1 MPLPRQSDSL
11 RRDDACLRRDYY
23 LRVVG
28 FRLGARVLVPLCAAA
43 LAVALTFWR
52 PVADGGTEG
61 ALAPGNEARLPSQG
75 DNVVAVAVDL
85 SARDGD
91 GLDQANL
98 SVIARVDAFIRS
110 LEGVRGYSSP
120 LRATVVRATADDI
133 SARPFVPP
141 DLVDAYDPATAQEL
155 RRSYPLFP
163 EIHPYWSADLRT
175 VAFYLELGSRIPPA
189 TLVARLEELQRTLEA
204 EGVELHFTG
213 LRPIAV
219 EVGRLM
225 TRDVRAL
232 LPFAGVLIAA
242 VFLLTFGSVR
252 GVLLALAATGI
263 AAGIG
268 YAVFTL
274 LAAAATPLLVLLPV
288 FAGGLLSDYVIHTG
302 YHLGSFGDGS
312 PRAARSYLGL
322 PLALTAATT
331 VIGFLSLVGL
341 GSDAHVFVGVTV
353 SAGALAALVL
363 ALWWV
368 PAFGPIRGRAR
379 AGRGRAL
386 TRLTTRRIRRVLV
399 VAVLALARYR
409 VLAAVIL
416 AAAAGLAG
424 LNLHRLRVEP
434 YPLHQLPEA
443 STIVRAERLFNG
455 KFAGTVPFAIEL
467 DAGEPNA
474 FVRRE
479 PLERLASIHRSLA
492 ESGEVGHHQSLL
504 TVVERINSYFTDGDP
519 ASRRLPDVQ
528 DPDAFERLVS
538 QYLLFF
544 AASASPA
551 AYDALTDSDFSVAR
565 LHGIIRYRDFE
576 TLRRFQDRVEAL
588 RGELPDGWTLRV
600 SGPVQDLLQHAARL
614 RNGWLRTFGS
624 GALLIFLTVLAAFR
638 DLRLAVLSLLPPC
651 VVLLAVAGAA
661 PLFGVHLDDYTV
673 IAIAVTLGL
682 TVDYT
687 IHVINALRRS
697 PAAARRTDAG
707 ATGRIRLA
715 IAVARGSGVPVFMS
729 FLTSVVAFLSLA
741 ISSFAGAVHFGM
753 MIAAAIAG
761 AFVLSLFIATWEL
774 PASQGRNR

>member
-1 MPLPRQSDSL
+1 MRSL
-11 RRDDACLRRDYY
+11 R
-23 LRVVG
+23 VG
-28 FRLGARVLVPLCAAA
+28 TRLLVPLLTAA
-43 LAVALTFWR
+43 LVVAFTVWR
-52 PVADGGTEG
+52 PAGGDGTGTASPPDHEV
-61 ALAPGNEARLPSQG
+61 RLPSQG

-85 SARDGD
+85 SARGGD
-91 GLDQANL
+91 GLDRANL
-98 SVIARVDAFIRS
+98 NVIAGVDAFIRG

-120 LRATVVRATADDI
+120 LRATVVSATADDI

-141 DLVDAYDPATAQEL
+141 ELLDSYDPASAEEL
-155 RRSYPLFP
+155 RLAYPLFP

-175 VAFYLELGSRIPPA
+175 VAFYLELGSRLPPEE
-189 TLVARLEELQRTLEA
+189 LVARLEQLQRTLA
-204 EGVELHFTG
+204 GDDVAMHFTG

-219 EVGRLM
+219 VVARLM

-242 VFLLTFGSVR
+242 VFLLTFGTAR
-252 GVLLALAATGI
+252 GVLLALAATAS

-274 LAAAATPLLVLLPV
+274 LGAAATPLLVLLPV
-288 FAGGLLSDYVIHTG
+288 FAGGLLSDYAIHSG
-302 YHLGSFGDGS
+302 YHLGSLGDGS
-312 PRAARSYLGL
+312 SRATRAYLGL

-341 GSDAHVFVGVTV
+341 GSGSHLFVGVTV
-353 SAGALAALVL
+353 SAGAVAALLL

-368 PAFGPIRGRAR
+368 PAFGPSRGS
-379 AGRGRAL
+379 AL
-386 TRLTTRRIRRVLV
+386 RVPRLTTRRIRRVLV
-399 VAVLALARYR
+399 TLVLALARHR
-409 VLAAVIL
+409 VAAALVLALI
-416 AAAAGLAG
+416 AGLAA
-424 LNLHRLRVEP
+424 LNLPRLRPEP

-443 STIVRAERLFNG
+443 STIVQAERIFNR

-467 DAGEPNA
+467 DAGEPSA
-474 FVRRE
+474 FVQRAA
-479 PLERLASIHRSLA
+479 LERLAGVHRSLA
-492 ESGEVGHHQSLL
+492 GSGEIGHHQSLL
-504 TVVERINSYFTDGDP
+504 TVIERINSYFTDGEP
-519 ASRRLPDVQ
+519 ASRRLPDEP
-528 DPDAFERLVS
+528 DPAAFERLVS

-544 AASASPA
+544 AASANPA
-551 AYDALTDSDFSVAR
+551 AYDALTDADFSVAR
-565 LHGIIRYRDFE
+565 VHGILRYRDFD
-576 TLRRFQDRVEAL
+576 TLTGFRDLVGAL
-588 RGELPDGWTLRV
+588 RAELPDGWTLRV
-600 SGPVQDLLQHAARL
+600 TGPVQDLLGHAARL

-638 DLRLAVLSLLPPC
+638 DLKLAALSLLPPC
-651 VVLLAVAGAA
+651 VILLAVAGAA

-697 PAAARRTDAG
+697 PAASRRPESG
-707 ATGRIRLA
+707 ATAGIRLA
-715 IAVARGSGVPVFMS
+715 VAVARGSGVPVFMS

-741 ISSFAGAVHFGM
+741 LSSFAGAVHFGM

-774 PASQGRNR
+774 PARQGRNR

>member
-1 MPLPRQSDSL
+1 M
-11 RRDDACLRRDYY
+11 
-23 LRVVG
+23 
-28 FRLGARVLVPLCAAA
+28 
-43 LAVALTFWR
+43 ALTLWR
-52 PVADGGTEG
+52 PAGGDGTGT
-61 ALAPGNEARLPSQG
+61 APPPDHEARLPSQG
-75 DNVVAVAVDL
+75 ENVVAVAVDL
-85 SARDGD
+85 SARGGD

-98 SVIARVDAFIRS
+98 SVIARVDAFIRA

-120 LRATVVRATADDI
+120 LRATVVSATADDI

-141 DLVDAYDPATAQEL
+141 DLVEAYDPAAAEEL
-155 RRSYPLFP
+155 RLAYPLFP

-175 VAFYLELGSRIPPA
+175 VAFYLELGSRLPPEE
-189 TLVARLEELQRTLEA
+189 LVARLEELQRTLAGEDVA
-204 EGVELHFTG
+204 VHFTG

-219 EVGRLM
+219 MVARLM

-242 VFLLTFGSVR
+242 VFLLTFGTAR
-252 GVLLALAATGI
+252 GVLLALAATAS

-274 LAAAATPLLVLLPV
+274 LGAAATPLLVLLPV
-288 FAGGLLSDYVIHTG
+288 FAGGLLSDYAIHSG

-312 PRAARSYLGL
+312 PRATRAYLGL

-341 GSDAHVFVGVTV
+341 GSGAHLFVGVTV
-353 SAGALAALVL
+353 SAGAVAALLL

-368 PAFGPIRGRAR
+368 PAFGPSRGS
-379 AGRGRAL
+379 AL
-386 TRLTTRRIRRVLV
+386 RVPRLTTRRIRRVLV
-399 VAVLALARYR
+399 ILVLALARHR
-409 VLAAVIL
+409 
-416 AAAAGLAG
+416 AAAALILAVIAGLAA
-424 LNLHRLRVEP
+424 LNLPRLRPEP

-443 STIVRAERLFNG
+443 STIVQAERIFNG

-474 FVRRE
+474 FVRRA
-479 PLERLASIHRSLA
+479 PLERLAGVHRSLA
-492 ESGEVGHHQSLL
+492 GSGRDRPSPVAADRDRAHQLVL
-504 TVVERINSYFTDGDP
+504 HRRRAGVP
-519 ASRRLPDVQ
+519 AAAGRTRPR
-528 DPDAFERLVS
+528 AFERLVS

-544 AASASPA
+544 AASANPA
-551 AYDALTDSDFSVAR
+551 AYDALTDADFSVAR
-565 LHGIIRYRDFE
+565 VHGILRYRDFE
-576 TLRRFQDRVEAL
+576 TLIGFRDLVDAL
-588 RGELPDGWTLRV
+588 RAELPDGWTLRV
-600 SGPVQDLLQHAARL
+600 TGPVQDLLGHAARL

-638 DLRLAVLSLLPPC
+638 DLKLAALSLLPPC
-651 VVLLAVAGAA
+651 VILLAVAGAA

-697 PAAARRTDAG
+697 PAARRTESGTTDHV
-707 ATGRIRLA
+707 RLA

-741 ISSFAGAVHFGM
+741 VSSFAGAVHFGM

-774 PASQGRNR
+774 PARQGRNP

>member
-1 MPLPRQSDSL
+1 MLSL
-11 RRDDACLRRDYY
+11 LR
-23 LRVVG
+23 
-28 FRLGARVLVPLCAAA
+28 GARVAVPLGAAA
-43 LAVALTFWR
+43 LAVALTLWR
-52 PVADGGTEG
+52 PAGASDTEAG
-61 ALAPGNEARLPSQG
+61 PAPDTEIRLPSQG
-75 DNVVAVAVDL
+75 ENVVAVAVDL

-91 GLDQANL
+91 GLDRANL
-98 SVIARVDAFIRS
+98 SVIARVDAFIRG
-110 LEGVRGYSSP
+110 LQGVRGYSSP

-141 DLVDAYDPATAQEL
+141 DLLDAYDPATAREL
-155 RRSYPLFP
+155 RLAYPLFP

-175 VAFYLELGSRIPPA
+175 VAFYLELGSRIPPEA
-189 TLVARLEELQRTLEA
+189 LVARLEELQRTLEP
-204 EGVELHFTG
+204 EGVAVHFTG

-219 EVGRLM
+219 VVARLM

-242 VFLLTFGSVR
+242 VFLLTFGSAR
-252 GVLLALAATGI
+252 GVLLALAATAS
-263 AAGIG
+263 AACIG

-274 LAAAATPLLVLLPV
+274 LAARATPLLVLLPV

-302 YHLGSFGDGS
+302 YHLGSYGDGS
-312 PRAARSYLGL
+312 PRAARAYLAL

-331 VIGFLSLVGL
+331 VIGFLSLIGL
-341 GSDAHVFVGVTV
+341 GSGAHVFVGVTV

-363 ALWWV
+363 ALWWL
-368 PAFGPIRGRAR
+368 PAFGPIRGPRSR
-379 AGRGRAL
+379 TGQGRAAP
-386 TRLTTRRIRRVLV
+386 RLTMRRIRRVLV
-399 VAVLALARYR
+399 VVVLALARHR
-409 VLAAVIL
+409 VAAALIL
-416 AAAAGLAG
+416 AAAAGLAA
-424 LNLHRLRVEP
+424 LSLPRLRVEP

-443 STIVRAERLFNG
+443 STIVQAERLFNA

-474 FVRRE
+474 FVRRA
-479 PLERLASIHRSLA
+479 PLERLESVHRTLT
-492 ESGEVGHHQSLL
+492 ETEEIGHHQSLL

-544 AASASPA
+544 SASASPA
-551 AYDALTDSDFSVAR
+551 AYDALTDADFSVAR
-565 LHGIIRYRDFE
+565 LHGIIRYRDSE
-576 TLRRFQDRVEAL
+576 TLRGFQDRVEAL

-600 SGPVQDLLQHAARL
+600 TGPVQELLQHAARL

-638 DLRLAVLSLLPPC
+638 DLRLAALSLLPPC

-697 PAAARRTDAG
+697 PEARRPAAG
-707 ATGRIRLA
+707 PASRLRLA
-715 IAVARGSGVPVFMS
+715 VAVARGSGVPVFMS
-729 FLTSVVAFLSLA
+729 FLTSVAAFLSLA

-774 PASQGRNR
+774 PAAQGRNR

>member
-1 MPLPRQSDSL
+1 MW
-11 RRDDACLRRDYY
+11 RDYH
-23 LRVVG
+23 LGVLSL
-28 FRLGARVLVPLCAAA
+28 RLGARLLVPMGAAA
-43 LAVALTFWR
+43 LAVALIIWR
-52 PVADGGTEG
+52 PVGDGGLEA
-61 ALAPGNEARLPSQG
+61 ALPPDNEVRLPSQG
-75 DNVVAVAVDL
+75 ENVVAVAVDL

-91 GLDQANL
+91 GLDRANL
-98 SVIARVDAFIRS
+98 SVIARVDAFIRG

-133 SARPFVPP
+133 SARPFVPLELM
-141 DLVDAYDPATAQEL
+141 DSYDPATAQEL
-155 RRSYPLFP
+155 RLAYPLFP

-175 VAFYLELGSRIPPA
+175 VAFYLELGSRIAPEA
-189 TLVARLEELQRTLEA
+189 LVARLEELQRNLEP
-204 EGVELHFTG
+204 EGVEVHFTG

-219 EVGRLM
+219 VVARLM

-232 LPFAGVLIAA
+232 LPFAGILIAA
-242 VFLLTFGSVR
+242 VFFLTFGSAR

-268 YAVFTL
+268 FAVFTFL
-274 LAAAATPLLVLLPV
+274 SAAATPLLVLLPV

-302 YHLGSFGDGS
+302 YHLGSYGDGS
-312 PRAARSYLGL
+312 PRAVRSYLGL
-322 PLALTAATT
+322 PLTLTAATT
-331 VIGFLSLVGL
+331 VVGFLSLIGL
-341 GSDAHVFVGVTV
+341 GSGAHLFVGVTV

-368 PAFGPIRGRAR
+368 PAFGPLRGPRPR
-379 AGRGRAL
+379 V
-386 TRLTTRRIRRVLV
+386 TTRRIRRVLV
-399 VAVLALARYR
+399 VVVLGLARHR
-409 VLAAVIL
+409 VAAALVL
-416 AAAAGLAG
+416 AAAAGLAA
-424 LNLHRLRVEP
+424 LNVHRLRVEP

-443 STIVRAERLFNG
+443 STIVQAERLFNG

-467 DAGEPNA
+467 DAGEANA

-479 PLERLASIHRSLA
+479 PLERLASFHRTLA
-492 ESGEVGHHQSLL
+492 ETEEVGHHQSLL
-504 TVVERINSYFTDGDP
+504 TVVERINSYFTDGEP

-528 DPDAFERLVS
+528 DPEAFERLVS

-551 AYDALTDSDFSVAR
+551 AYDALTDADFSMAR
-565 LHGIIRYRDFE
+565 LHGILRYRDSE
-576 TLRRFQDRVEAL
+576 TLRRFQDRMEAL
-588 RGELPDGWTLRV
+588 RGELPEGWTLRV
-600 SGPVQDLLQHAARL
+600 TGPVQELLQHAARL

-624 GALLIFLTVLAAFR
+624 GALIIFLTVLAAFR
-638 DLRLAVLSLLPPC
+638 DLRLAALSLLPPC

-697 PAAARRTDAG
+697 PEARRPSAAG
-707 ATGRIRLA
+707 PASRLRLA

-729 FLTSVVAFLSLA
+729 FLTSVAAFLSLA
-741 ISSFAGAVHFGM
+741 TSSFAGAVHFGM

-774 PASQGRNR
+774 PAGQGRNR